1 MYPSSSNGKMSN
13 YSKVNSPTSSVTKSP
28 RMKQYNQQTYSSQ
41 SSMPVNAVASN
52 MSSGGPIDYSY
63 NNIGGYNASSMYNQ
77 SNTTDPTTQM
87 MNGATTVTGDSSS
100 PINNTSPYSACSLSP
115 GGSTPTTYQN
125 GGSSSVV
132 NNTWPYQGASLN
144 YNDTPAYNQNRQS
157 PNNTYN
163 ASNPYSSLNSS
174 MWGSMTSNGG
184 ATDSTSQ
191 IGQHTGT
198 SVEHTMKVG

>member
-1 MYPSSSNGKMSN
+1 MS
-13 YSKVNSPTSSVTKSP
+13 
-28 RMKQYNQQTYSSQ
+28 
-41 SSMPVNAVASN
+41 VNAGP
-52 MSSGGPIDYSY
+52 MSGGPIDYSY
-63 NNIGGYNASSMYNQ
+63 NNIGGYSVSSMYTQNN
-77 SNTTDPTTQM
+77 STDPTQM
-87 MNGATTVTGDSSS
+87 LNGTTGTGTCDSAS

-132 NNTWPYQGASLN
+132 NNTWPYQGAALN
-144 YNDTPAYNQNRQS
+144 YNDTSTYNQNRQS

-163 ASNPYSSLNSS
+163 TSNPYSSLNSS

-184 ATDSTSQ
+184 TSDSSSQ

-198 SVEHTMKVG
+198 GAEHTMKV